1 MSGPDLSAGFL
12 SRKFS
17 QVTTGG
23 LAVLGFLGV
32 LGVLGVKVLGEVRA

>member
-17 QVTTGG
+17 QVTTGVLG
-23 LAVLGFLGV
+23 VLAVLGFFRGFRGFRGLG
-32 LGVLGVKVLGEVRA
+32 LRF